1 MVNGRMKL
9 PVIKK
14 LVNEYS
20 IEQLNDAENAILE
33 EQQPK
38 IEIEGEDEGEKLTHV
53 MAAIWIQ
60 REMTE
65 NNIPL
70 AKAVRNYSQKVR
82 ISIS

>member
-1 MVNGRMKL
+1 MKL